1 MYQPYTLADVHK
13 SSERKR
19 FTYISTFAGGGGSSM
34 GYKLAGGHLVA
45 MNEFQEIACDTYK
58 MNFPDATIFQEDI
71 RELDYPKFMTAV
83 GLSEGELDILD
94 GSPPCPPFSM
104 AGKKRAGWGQTK
116 KVYGKVQTNIEDLT
130 FDFIEMAGHLKPK
143 VIVCENVKGLTMAHA
158 QDYFNEMVRGFES
171 IGYTVGHKV
180 MSASN
185 YGVPQKRER
194 IFFFCVRDDIAD
206 KLGLNF
212 MTVQSLFP
220 EEQRPVPTMK
230 DAIWDLQEDPDN
242 LEQAEF
248 LIEEMKK
255 TKKYPYVIQMKK
267 DDVNE
272 PWPIGSNN
280 SAYDECGRYHA
291 LTNNKEDGSPDYK
304 YFQTRRTG
312 WNVPANTLTELGQTL
327 GMCCLLH
334 PSEDRQYTIKEAL
347 RLMSL
352 PDDYKF
358 HESED
363 LNHKYRRI
371 GLMVASYQMMHNANS
386 IYEKVLC
393 RI

>member
-1 MYQPYTLADVHK
+1 MYKPYTLADVHK
-13 SSERKR
+13 ASEQKR
-19 FTYISTFAGGGGSSM
+19 FTYISTFAGGGGSSI

-58 MNFPDATIFQEDI
+58 MNFPNATIFQEDI
-71 RELDYPKFMTAV
+71 RELDYPKFMIAV

-158 QDYFNEMVRGFES
+158 QDYFNEMIRGFES
-171 IGYTVGHKV
+171 IGYTVGYKV

-230 DAIWDLQEDPDN
+230 DAIWDLQKDPDN
-242 LEQAEF
+242 MEQAEF

-272 PWPIGSNN
+272 PWPVGPNH

-312 WNVPANTLTELGQTL
+312 WNVPSNTLTELGQTL

-358 HESED
+358 HESEG
-363 LNHKYRRI
+363 LSNKYRRI
-371 GLMVASYQMMHNANS
+371 GLMVASHQMMHNANS

-393 RI
+393 RV

>member
-1 MYQPYTLADVHK
+1 MYKPYTLADVYK
-13 SSERKR
+13 ASKQKR

-45 MNEFQEIACDTYK
+45 MNEFQEIACDTYQ

-158 QDYFNEMVRGFES
+158 QDYFNAMVRGFES

-180 MSASN
+180 MSAST

-194 IFFFCVRDDIAD
+194 IFFFCVRDDIAE
-206 KLGLNF
+206 KLNLNF

-220 EEQRPVPTMK
+220 EELKPVPTMK

-272 PWPIGSNN
+272 PWPVGPNH

-291 LTNNKEDGSPDYK
+291 LTNKKEDGRPDYK

-312 WNVPANTLTELGQTL
+312 WNVPANTLTELGQTI

-358 HESED
+358 HETED

-371 GLMVASYQMMHNANS
+371 GLMVASHQMMHNANS

-393 RI
+393 RV

>member
-1 MYQPYTLADVHK
+1 MIKVVGLF
-13 SSERKR
+13 SG
-19 FTYISTFAGGGGSSM
+19 AGGLDLGFSQ
-34 GYKLAGGHLVA
+34 AGFDVLWA
-45 MNEFQEIACDTYK
+45 NEYDKSIWDTYRL
-58 MNFPDATIFQEDI
+58 NHPDTQLDTRSITKIHED
-71 RELDYPKFMTAV
+71 EVPDC
-83 GLSEGELDILD
+83 D
-94 GSPPCPPFSM
+94 GIIGGPPCQSWSE
-104 AGKKRAGWGQTK
+104 AGALRGINDKRGQ
-116 KVYGKVQTNIEDLT
+116 LF
-130 FDFIEMAGHLKPK
+130 FDFIRLLDAKKPK
-143 VIVCENVKGLTMAHA
+143 FFLAENVAGMLAPRHKDALQNIKKMFT
-158 QDYFNEMVRGFES
+158 DC
-171 IGYTVGHKV
+171 GYDLNFKLLNVGD
-180 MSASN
+180 
-185 YGVPQKRER
+185 YGVPQDRKRV
-194 IFFFCVRDDIAD
+194 IFVGFRED
-206 KLGLNF
+206 LNTQF
-212 MTVQSLFP
+212 SFP
-220 EEQRPVPTMK
+220 EPVMSSENLK
-230 DAIWDLQEDPDN
+230 DAIWDLQDDPDN
-242 LEQAEF
+242 MEQAEF

-291 LTNNKEDGSPDYK
+291 LTNIKEDGSPDYK

-363 LNHKYRRI
+363 LSHKYRRI

-393 RI
+393 KV

>member
-1 MYQPYTLADVHK
+1 MYKPYTLADVHK

-19 FTYISTFAGGGGSSM
+19 FTYISTFAGGGGSSV

-158 QDYFNEMVRGFES
+158 QDYFNEMIRGFES
-171 IGYTVGHKV
+171 IGYTVGYKV

-230 DAIWDLQEDPDN
+230 DAIWDLQKDPDN
-242 LEQAEF
+242 MEQAEF

-280 SAYDECGRYHA
+280 SAYEECGKYHA
-291 LTNNKEDGSPDYK
+291 LTNKKEDGSPDNK

-371 GLMVASYQMMHNANS
+371 GLMVASHQMMHNANS

-393 RI
+393 RV

>member
-1 MYQPYTLADVHK
+1 MYKPYTLADVHK
-13 SSERKR
+13 ASEQKR
-19 FTYISTFAGGGGSSM
+19 FTYISTFAGGGGSSV

-45 MNEFQEIACDTYK
+45 MNEFQEIACDTYQ
-58 MNFPDATIFQEDI
+58 MNFPDATIFQADI
-71 RELDYPKFMTAV
+71 RELDYSKFMTAV

-194 IFFFCVRDDIAD
+194 IFFFCVRDDIAE
-206 KLGLNF
+206 KLNLNF

-220 EEQRPVPTMK
+220 EEQKPVPTMK
-230 DAIWDLQEDPDN
+230 DAIWDLQDDPDN
-242 LEQAEF
+242 MEQAEF

-291 LTNNKEDGSPDYK
+291 LTNIKEDGSPDYK
-304 YFQTRRTG
+304 YFQT
-312 WNVPANTLTELGQTL
+312 
-327 GMCCLLH
+327 LH
-334 PSEDRQYTIKEAL
+334 LQ
-347 RLMSL
+347 
-352 PDDYKF
+352 
-358 HESED
+358 
-363 LNHKYRRI
+363 
-371 GLMVASYQMMHNANS
+371 
-386 IYEKVLC
+386 
-393 RI
+393 

>member
-1 MYQPYTLADVHK
+1 MYKPYTLADVHK
-13 SSERKR
+13 ASEQKR
-19 FTYISTFAGGGGSSM
+19 FTYISTFAGGGGSSV

-58 MNFPDATIFQEDI
+58 MNFPDAVIFQADI
-71 RELDYPKFMTAV
+71 RELNYSKFMTAV

-180 MSASN
+180 MSSSN

-194 IFFFCVRDDIAD
+194 IFFFCVRDDIAE
-206 KLGLNF
+206 KLNLNF

-220 EEQRPVPTMK
+220 EEQKPVPTMK

-242 LEQAEF
+242 MEQAEF

-255 TKKYPYVIQMKK
+255 TKKYPYVLQMKK

-272 PWPIGSNN
+272 PWPVGRNH
-280 SAYDECGRYHA
+280 SAYEECGKYHA
-291 LTNNKEDGSPDYK
+291 LTNKKEDGSPDHK

-327 GMCCLLH
+327 GMCCLIH

-363 LNHKYRRI
+363 LSHKYRRI

-393 RI
+393 KV

>member
-1 MYQPYTLADVHK
+1 MYKPYTLADVHK
-13 SSERKR
+13 ASEQKR
-19 FTYISTFAGGGGSSM
+19 FTYISTFAGGGGSSV

-45 MNEFQEIACDTYK
+45 MNEFQEIACDTYQ
-58 MNFPDATIFQEDI
+58 MNFPDATIFQADI
-71 RELDYPKFMTAV
+71 RELDYSKFMTAV

-194 IFFFCVRDDIAD
+194 IFFFCVRDDIAE
-206 KLGLNF
+206 KLNLNF

-220 EEQRPVPTMK
+220 EEQKPVPTMK
-230 DAIWDLQEDPDN
+230 DAIWDLQDDPDN
-242 LEQAEF
+242 MEQAEF

-291 LTNNKEDGSPDYK
+291 LTNIKEDGSPDYK

-363 LNHKYRRI
+363 LSHTYRRI

-393 RI
+393 KV

>member
-58 MNFPDATIFQEDI
+58 MNFPDAVIFQEDI
-71 RELDYPKFMTAV
+71 RELDYPKFMTTV

-130 FDFIEMAGHLKPK
+130 FDFIEMAGYLKPK

-158 QDYFNEMVRGFES
+158 QDYFNAMVRGFES

-206 KLGLNF
+206 KLDLNF
-212 MTVQSLFP
+212 MTVQSIFP

-242 LEQAEF
+242 LKQAEF

-280 SAYDECGRYHA
+280 SAYD
-291 LTNNKEDGSPDYK
+291 
-304 YFQTRRTG
+304 
-312 WNVPANTLTELGQTL
+312 
-327 GMCCLLH
+327 
-334 PSEDRQYTIKEAL
+334 
-347 RLMSL
+347 
-352 PDDYKF
+352 
-358 HESED
+358 
-363 LNHKYRRI
+363 
-371 GLMVASYQMMHNANS
+371 
-386 IYEKVLC
+386 
-393 RI
+393 